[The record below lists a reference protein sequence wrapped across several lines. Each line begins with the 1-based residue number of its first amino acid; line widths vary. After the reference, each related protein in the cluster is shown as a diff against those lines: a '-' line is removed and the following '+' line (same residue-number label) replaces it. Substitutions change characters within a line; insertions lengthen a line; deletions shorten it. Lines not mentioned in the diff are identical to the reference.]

1 MGNIIIDGKLGCA
14 SHEGNIPGQPVGD
27 TNGVDEL
34 ESVVKMDSADN
45 LDCVNKPDAVDK
57 LDGVDE
63 PGCVV
68 SGLGPRPVDEPDQ
81 E

>member
-1 MGNIIIDGKLGCA
+1 
-14 SHEGNIPGQPVGD
+14 
-27 TNGVDEL
+27 
-34 ESVVKMDSADN
+34 MDSADD
-45 LDCVNKPDAVDK
+45 LDCVDEPDAVDK

-68 SGLGPRPVDEPDQ
+68 SGLGPRPIDEPDQ